1 MIFFGAILPH
11 EHINNKMASF
21 GDSDVYLTSIQ
32 TVIVVQRMM
41 NKTLKR
47 IKTLINIVFSKLV
60 FSG

>member
-47 IKTLINIVFSKLV
+47 IKTLINIVLSKLV

>member
-1 MIFFGAILPH
+1 MTFFGAILPH

-47 IKTLINIVFSKLV
+47 IKTLINIVLSKLV